1 MHEDDTPGTRAALIG
16 DAWGGFSAMLVALP
30 AAIAFGVTVF
40 APFGGTLA
48 AEGAIAGIFG
58 AIFLGILAP
67 LFGGRSLGV
76 SAPSAPAAAVLA
88 AFAGELA
95 HQGLADTV
103 LLQLGLIVFL
113 AGVLQIVLGFAGVGR
128 LIKFVPYPVVS
139 GFLSAVG
146 LILIGGQLP
155 RLLGAPAGVSLSD
168 ALLHPGGWSGHSL
181 LVGAVAAGV
190 MVAVPK
196 RRGAI
201 PVAILALLAG
211 IAAYFTLSLV
221 DPALR
226 MLEGN
231 RLLIGELGDDDRSVA
246 DMLQRHAFLLHG
258 FTLQQL
264 LQVLAPALTLA
275 ALLSIDTLKTGLVV
289 ETMTA
294 VRLDPDRELIG
305 QGVGNLAS
313 ALVGG
318 LAGSATL
325 GPSLVNVSS
334 GASSWRSSLLAGVFS
349 LLALFVLAPLIA
361 WVPVAALAGIL
372 IVLGARM
379 IDRRGLAFFFAP
391 DTRLDFAVIVVVV
404 LVALSANLVAASAA
418 GVGFSILLFIREQ
431 TRSSVVR
438 SRIEGREIFS
448 RRAGAPVPADAGDAN
463 ADEGEVVVFELQGS
477 LFFGTASQLQSAL
490 EPEIGNRRFLILS
503 MRRVQSLDVTATHV
517 LEQIKDRLEQRDAYL
532 VFCDIPKGLPS
543 GLKMKRFLKET
554 GVVRPSEKAVA
565 FRQLDEA
572 LDWVEAQQMSH
583 DASGRAAAALA
594 LRDMPALTGCSPAA
608 LAALEAAVEPR
619 AVKSGKRV
627 FKSGAD
633 GEALFFVSRGL
644 VRVSVPIHKKSQSYH
659 LATCGPGEL
668 VGDMGFVEGG
678 LYGMDALALTDVEV
692 FALPRARFDALAAEH
707 GELAVALLRQLTR
720 SLATRLRTAVGEVQA
735 LRG

>member
-1 MHEDDTPGTRAALIG
+1 MRKDDTPGTRAALIG

-40 APFGGTLA
+40 APFGGALA

-155 RLLGAPAGVSLSD
+155 RLLGAPAGASLSD

-226 MLEGN
+226 VLEGN
-231 RLLIGELGDDDRSVA
+231 RLLIGQLGDEDRSVA

-325 GPSLVNVSS
+325 GPSLVNISS

-448 RRAGAPVPADAGDAN
+448 RRAGAPVPADAGDA
-463 ADEGEVVVFELQGS
+463 DEGEVVVFELQGS

-583 DASGRAAAALA
+583 DTSGRAAAALA

-608 LAALEAAVEPR
+608 LAALEAAVEAR

-644 VRVSVPIHKKSQSYH
+644 VRVSVPIHKKTQSYH

-678 LYGMDALALTDVEV
+678 LYGMDALALTDVEL
-692 FALPRARFDALAAEH
+692 FALPRARFDALAATH

-720 SLATRLRTAVGEVQA
+720 SLAARLHTAVGEVQA

>member
-1 MHEDDTPGTRAALIG
+1 MHKDDTPGTRAALIG

-58 AIFLGILAP
+58 AIFLGVLAP

-155 RLLGAPAGVSLSD
+155 RLLGAPAGASLTD
-168 ALLHPGGWSGHSL
+168 VVLHPLSWSGHSL

-211 IAAYFTLSLV
+211 ILAYFTLSLF

-226 MLEGN
+226 LLAGN
-231 RLLIGELGDDDRSVA
+231 RMLIGLLGGGDGDVA
-246 DMLQRHAFLLHG
+246 DMLRRHAFLLHG

-325 GPSLVNVSS
+325 GPSLVNISS
-334 GASSWRSSLLAGVFS
+334 GAISWRSSLLAGVFA

-404 LVALSANLVAASAA
+404 LVALSTNLVAASAA

-448 RRAGAPVPADAGDAN
+448 RRAGAPVPADAGD

-572 LDWVEAQQMSH
+572 LDWVEAQQMSGA
-583 DASGRAAAALA
+583 ASAQAAAALT
-594 LRDMPALTGCSPAA
+594 LRDMPALAGCSPAA
-608 LAALEAAVEPR
+608 LAALQAAVEPR

-644 VRVSVPIHKKSQSYH
+644 VRVSVPIQKKTQSYH

-707 GELAVALLRQLTR
+707 SELVVALLGQLTR
-720 SLATRLRTAVGEVQA
+720 SLAARLHTAVGEVQA

>member
-1 MHEDDTPGTRAALIG
+1 MAA
-16 DAWGGFSAMLVALP
+16 SAGAAAAGCAASVLP
-30 AAIAFGVTVF
+30 AWLNT
-40 APFGGTLA
+40 
-48 AEGAIAGIFG
+48 
-58 AIFLGILAP
+58 
-67 LFGGRSLGV
+67 
-76 SAPSAPAAAVLA
+76 
-88 AFAGELA
+88 
-95 HQGLADTV
+95 
-103 LLQLGLIVFL
+103 
-113 AGVLQIVLGFAGVGR
+113 
-128 LIKFVPYPVVS
+128 
-139 GFLSAVG
+139 
-146 LILIGGQLP
+146 
-155 RLLGAPAGVSLSD
+155 
-168 ALLHPGGWSGHSL
+168 
-181 LVGAVAAGV
+181 
-190 MVAVPK
+190 
-196 RRGAI
+196 
-201 PVAILALLAG
+201 
-211 IAAYFTLSLV
+211 
-221 DPALR
+221 
-226 MLEGN
+226 
-231 RLLIGELGDDDRSVA
+231 
-246 DMLQRHAFLLHG
+246 
-258 FTLQQL
+258 
-264 LQVLAPALTLA
+264 
-275 ALLSIDTLKTGLVV
+275 
-289 ETMTA
+289 
-294 VRLDPDRELIG
+294 
-305 QGVGNLAS
+305 
-313 ALVGG
+313 
-318 LAGSATL
+318 
-325 GPSLVNVSS
+325 
-334 GASSWRSSLLAGVFS
+334 
-349 LLALFVLAPLIA
+349 
-361 WVPVAALAGIL
+361 
-372 IVLGARM
+372 
-379 IDRRGLAFFFAP
+379 
-391 DTRLDFAVIVVVV
+391 VV

-448 RRAGAPVPADAGDAN
+448 RRAGAPVPADAGD

-583 DASGRAAAALA
+583 DTSGRAAAALA

-608 LAALEAAVEPR
+608 LAALEAAVEAR

-644 VRVSVPIHKKSQSYH
+644 VRVSVPIHKKTQSYH

-678 LYGMDALALTDVEV
+678 LYGMDALALTDVEL
-692 FALPRARFDALAAEH
+692 FALPRARFDALAATH

-720 SLATRLRTAVGEVQA
+720 SLAARLHTAVGEVQA

>member
-1 MHEDDTPGTRAALIG
+1 MHKDDTPGTRAALIG

-40 APFGGTLA
+40 APFGGALA

-58 AIFLGILAP
+58 AVFLGILAP

-155 RLLGAPAGVSLSD
+155 RLLGAPAGASLSEV
-168 ALLHPGGWSGHSL
+168 LLHPLTWSGHSL
-181 LVGAVAAGV
+181 LVGTLAAGV

-196 RRGAI
+196 RRGAM

-211 IAAYFTLSLV
+211 ILAYFTLSLF

-226 MLEGN
+226 VLEGN
-231 RLLIGELGDDDRSVA
+231 RMLIGVLGGGDAEVA
-246 DMLQRHAFLLHG
+246 DMLRRHAFLLHG

-289 ETMTA
+289 ETMTT

-325 GPSLVNVSS
+325 GPSLVNISS
-334 GASSWRSSLLAGVFS
+334 GAITWRSSLLAGVFA

-404 LVALSANLVAASAA
+404 LVALLTNLVAASAA

-448 RRAGAPVPADAGDAN
+448 RRAGAPVPADAGD

-572 LDWVEAQQMSH
+572 LDWVEARQMTG
-583 DASGRAAAALA
+583 DAACRAAAALA
-594 LRDMPALTGCSPAA
+594 LRDMPALAGCSPAA
-608 LAALEAAVEPR
+608 LTALEAAVEPR

-644 VRVSVPIHKKSQSYH
+644 VRVSVPIHKKTQSYH

-668 VGDMGFVEGG
+668 LGDMGFVQGG

-707 GELAVALLRQLTR
+707 GELAVALLGQLAR
-720 SLATRLRTAVGEVQA
+720 SLAARLHTAVGEVQA

>member
-1 MHEDDTPGTRAALIG
+1 MHKDDTPGTRAALIG

-40 APFGGTLA
+40 APFGGALA

-58 AIFLGILAP
+58 AVFLGILAP

-155 RLLGAPAGVSLSD
+155 RLLGAPAGASLSEV
-168 ALLHPGGWSGHSL
+168 LLHPLTWSGHSL
-181 LVGAVAAGV
+181 LVGTLAAGV

-196 RRGAI
+196 RRGAM

-211 IAAYFTLSLV
+211 ILAYFTLSLF

-226 MLEGN
+226 VLEGN
-231 RLLIGELGDDDRSVA
+231 RMLIGVLGGGDAEVA
-246 DMLQRHAFLLHG
+246 DMLRRHAFLLHG

-289 ETMTA
+289 ETMTT

-325 GPSLVNVSS
+325 GPSLVNISS
-334 GASSWRSSLLAGVFS
+334 GAITWRSSLLAGVFA

-404 LVALSANLVAASAA
+404 LVALLTNLVAASAA

-448 RRAGAPVPADAGDAN
+448 RRAGAPVPADAGD

-572 LDWVEAQQMSH
+572 LDWVEARQMTG
-583 DASGRAAAALA
+583 DAACRAAAALA
-594 LRDMPALTGCSPAA
+594 LRDMPALAGCSPAA
-608 LAALEAAVEPR
+608 LTALEAAVEPR

-644 VRVSVPIHKKSQSYH
+644 VRVSVPIHKKTQSYH

-668 VGDMGFVEGG
+668 LGDMAFVQGG

-707 GELAVALLRQLTR
+707 GELAVALLGQLAR
-720 SLATRLRTAVGEVQA
+720 SLAARLHTAVGEVQA